1 MSVHSRI
8 YFRSLE
14 NLIRDTYPP
23 YYTIPYYAK
32 RIERM
37 IKRKYIFLEFL
48 LDSTDSLLTSES
60 SESVSDRE
68 IVDR

>member
-14 NLIRDTYPP
+14 NLIRDTPTLL
-23 YYTIPYYAK
+23 YYTK

>member
-14 NLIRDTYPP
+14 NLIRPP